1 MSNNPKFCL
10 ANCEFFQCGQRALY
24 FNGREAQCRY
34 AEDICDPKNCKF
46 ARCVKG
52 RLISDGRCS
61 MAIKTKKFE
70 VRTEEIGDPI
80 RLPGKLAQRIR
91 EKELF

>member
-1 MSNNPKFCL
+1 MSNKQEFCT
-10 ANCEFFQCGQRALY
+10 ANCEFFRCGQHSLF
-24 FNGREAQCRY
+24 FNGKEAQCRY

-46 ARCVKG
+46 SRCVKG
-52 RLISDGRCS
+52 KLLSDGRCS
-61 MAIKTKKFE
+61 MTIKAKKFE
-70 VRTEEIGDPI
+70 VRTEEIGEPI